1 MAEVVYVLI
10 NQAMPGIVKV
20 GLTNGSVEQR
30 MKSLDTTGVPLPF
43 ECFAAWEVQNAAR
56 AENALHVAFGDHRIR
71 ERREFFRISPDKPTA
86 ILKAFGIRDVTPT
99 DDVVEDADDSR
110 ALEKARAR
118 RPRFT
123 FEMIGLS
130 TGEELHSV
138 FDDEIKCE
146 VADGDRVIFRDQ
158 NMSLSQSALIVAHET
173 GRNWKT
179 LAGPD
184 YWKFEDETLTD
195 LRNAEETADD

>member
-1 MAEVVYVLI
+1 VAEVVYVLI

-56 AENALHVAFGDHRIR
+56 AESALHVAFGDHRIR

-146 VADGDRVIFRDQ
+146 VADGNRVNFRDQ

-195 LRNAEETADD
+195 LRNSEETADD